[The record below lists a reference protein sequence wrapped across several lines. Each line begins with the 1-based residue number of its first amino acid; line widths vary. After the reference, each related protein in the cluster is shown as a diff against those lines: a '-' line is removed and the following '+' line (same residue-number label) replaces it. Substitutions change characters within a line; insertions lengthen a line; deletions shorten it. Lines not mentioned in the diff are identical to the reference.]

1 MIAALKHKTY
11 SIAMKKSLFSNS
23 YLTILVLILF
33 SLTIVGCDSFD
44 SDQTTPSFVYIKGFK
59 MVENPKINQSSDA
72 GFQTEAITDA
82 WVYVDNKYIGT
93 YVLPCTVPILKE
105 GNHKI
110 DVRPGVKLNGIAL
123 TRTEYPFYTFYSEKH
138 DLVAG
143 KTTTIDTI
151 DIMYM
156 DDRTVFGL
164 TELFERPYLAFTTDG
179 INQDTN
185 KLVECYDKSIVKW
198 GDKCGAMYLNSEEAT
213 YRIISDSIICNN
225 YSALILEVD
234 YWCNIPFEIGIS
246 GRPSP
251 ALGIQ
256 YINAMALYPNDTKG
270 WQKVYVVL
278 GKVWSQLGYPD
289 QFRVFFAPQKKDGIT
304 NGWIYIDNVKI
315 IHNPN
320 K

>member
-59 MVENPKINQSSDA
+59 MVENPKINQSSYA

-156 DDRTVFGL
+156 DDRTVLALLNFSKDHILHSPPMVSIKTL
-164 TELFERPYLAFTTDG
+164 TNWL
-179 INQDTN
+179 
-185 KLVECYDKSIVKW
+185 
-198 GDKCGAMYLNSEEAT
+198 
-213 YRIISDSIICNN
+213 
-225 YSALILEVD
+225 
-234 YWCNIPFEIGIS
+234 
-246 GRPSP
+246 
-251 ALGIQ
+251 
-256 YINAMALYPNDTKG
+256 NAMTNQLLNG
-270 WQKVYVVL
+270 VISVVQCTL
-278 GKVWSQLGYPD
+278 TQRR
-289 QFRVFFAPQKKDGIT
+289 QHIE
-304 NGWIYIDNVKI
+304 
-315 IHNPN
+315 
-320 K
+320 